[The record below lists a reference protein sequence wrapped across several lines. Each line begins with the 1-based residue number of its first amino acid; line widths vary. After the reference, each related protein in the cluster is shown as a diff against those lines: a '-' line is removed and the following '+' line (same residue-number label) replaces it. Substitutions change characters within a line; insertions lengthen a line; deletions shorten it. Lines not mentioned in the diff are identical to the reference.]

1 VHVNPASCIPA
12 LVVAAIA
19 AAVGTLGLAGPANAD
34 QGGPYVAIAYS
45 PDNGAYGWANNA
57 FTQDQAQDTALQ
69 NCRNFGGQ
77 QCEIDAWAHN
87 ECAALAVMTPQV
99 TANNQWGAH
108 YGWYG
113 ATIQEAQDAALHKNG
128 GGEVIVAH
136 CASGDAGWG

>member
-1 VHVNPASCIPA
+1 MHVNPASRIPV
-12 LVVAAIA
+12 LLVAAIA
-19 AAVGTLGLAGPANAD
+19 AAVGTLGPAGPANAD

-45 PDNGAYGWANNA
+45 PDNGSYGWANNA

-87 ECAALAVMTPQV
+87 ECAALAV
-99 TANNQWGAH
+99 AGGAH

-113 ATIQEAQDAALHKNG
+113 ATIAEAQDAALTRNG

-136 CASGDAGWG
+136 CASGNAGWG